1 MKPYYEEAGITIYH
15 GDCREISM
23 SIPNVDGLVSD
34 PPYGMKDKSARGSR
48 RSSVPVPNVGANL
61 KQRDWQN
68 IAGDDEVFNPALWIA
83 FPKVVL
89 FGAVHYS
96 SLLPLSRRWLVWDKR
111 EGTTSDDNADC
122 DFAWTNLNGPARLYS
137 QLWRGLMRR
146 GRENAEV
153 LQHPHQK
160 PIALMRWVLTLCE
173 FELGDVV
180 LDPYMGSGTTLV
192 AAKEL
197 GLSAVGIEVEERY
210 CEIAANRL
218 RQSVFNFEFGA

>member
-1 MKPYYEEAGITIYH
+1 VKPYYEHAGITIYH
-15 GDCREISM
+15 GDCRELAPLIFGVS
-23 SIPNVDGLVSD
+23 GLVSD
-34 PPYGMKDKSARGSR
+34 PPYGMRDKSARGSR
-48 RSSVPVPNVGANL
+48 RSSVPVPNVGSNL
-61 KQRDWQN
+61 QRRNWES
-68 IAGDDEVFNPALWIA
+68 IAGDDQPFDPALWLNY
-83 FPKVVL
+83 PKVVL

-96 SLLPLSRRWLVWDKR
+96 HLLPASRRWLIWDKR
-111 EGTTSDDNADC
+111 EGTASDDNADC

-173 FELGDVV
+173 FSPKDVV
-180 LDPYMGSGTTLV
+180 LDPYMGSGSTLA

-197 GLSAVGIEVEERY
+197 GLSATGIELEERY
-210 CEIAANRL
+210 CEIAAKRL
-218 RQSVFNFEFGA
+218 SQEVLPLEAA